1 MKRTNFR
8 FYRDELRWYV
18 ELPEWPGSHDDLEMV
33 EGADVLLNILS
44 NDHYEVDVKFTEEP
58 FEGCHTLTLLENGYY
73 NNNAWHGPSTIWLC
87 HVTEFVF
94 GKYPKFIYYA
104 QL

>member
-1 MKRTNFR
+1 MERTNFK
-8 FYRDELRWYV
+8 FYRDKLRWYV

-44 NDHYEVDVKFTEEP
+44 NDHYEVEVKFTDKP
-58 FEGCHTLTLLENGYY
+58 FEGAHTLTHLGNGYY

-104 QL
+104 KL

>member
-1 MKRTNFR
+1 MERSNFR

-18 ELPEWPGSHDDLEMV
+18 DLPEWTGSHDDLEMI

-44 NDHYEVDVKFTEEP
+44 NDHYEVEVKFADEP

-73 NNNAWHGPSTIWLC
+73 TNNAWHGPSTIWLC

-104 QL
+104 KL